1 MHRRIDVGEGKLVRR
16 NLAVGVH
23 VPFPEQQHE
32 LVFGELRIQLRKGD
46 HVERQVPGRIPRVL
60 PFVGHGDHVAVIEV
74 SPVVVAAVLPAGGR
88 RRLRRVAFQPVR
100 HRVMVKLL
108 GPQQSCV
115 CLAHDG
121 ARGIGT
127 RQQVTVELV
136 GLSGPPLEQCVWSV
150 QMLLT
155 VLRQRAQAKIHRAA
169 FSAREIELVIGGRL
183 GPDALRV
190 HRLAP
195 PPDHIIVQRILHVGR
210 SIPQAE
216 EPLEIGL
223 VFGEQHL
230 ATRIEFELILSQRN
244 VFGMDAVFG
253 SAR

>member
-1 MHRRIDVGEGKLVRR
+1 MLAADVLAIHPPGEIHQQFLEHARKEQAIALAAWSGHLVNAPACPGMHRRIDIGERKLVRR

-100 HRVMVKLL
+100 HRVMIKLL
-108 GPQQSCV
+108 GPQQPCI

-121 ARGIGT
+121 TRGIGT
-127 RQQVTVELV
+127 RQQLAVELV
-136 GLSGPPLEQCVWSV
+136 GLSGPPLEQCIGSV
-150 QMLLT
+150 QVLLT
-155 VLRQRAQAKIHRAA
+155 VPRQRAQAKIHSPA
-169 FSAREIELVIGGRL
+169 FSACQIEFVIGSRL
-183 GPDALRV
+183 GPDAPRI
-190 HRLAP
+190 HCLAP
-195 PPDHIIVQRILHVGR
+195 PPDHVIV
-210 SIPQAE
+210 
-216 EPLEIGL
+216 
-223 VFGEQHL
+223 
-230 ATRIEFELILSQRN
+230 
-244 VFGMDAVFG
+244 
-253 SAR
+253 